1 MCLVSIQL
9 QNPLYLK
16 RIAIF
21 SKNRE
26 SGFSPI
32 LKTIN
37 ICILVGL
44 MAGCAEPLPIPKSFM
59 QPAPREEVPITS
71 RGTLKGF
78 QTAVVNNEKNYR
90 LGAGDEITIEV
101 WGYPELS
108 GRHLLGPDGRIT
120 LPLVG
125 SVRLKDLSR
134 ERAAKA
140 ITAKLSSFYMDLA
153 VVVRVENYSS
163 NRVLV
168 LGRVAK
174 PGEIYFGMTHP
185 TLLEALSKAGGFDDA
200 SGLQGEAQS
209 LPFTHCAVFRG
220 RDKIMWIELEPLLTG
235 KDLSLNLSL
244 QRNDI
249 VYVPDI
255 EEKLVYVL
263 GQVKNPG
270 AFRLTP
276 KMSFIELLAR
286 AGGPTIDAAPGR
298 INMIRPTQGINQPI
312 ALNDLVAPNQDM
324 NIALQEGDIIYV
336 PTNTIAKINYAIQFL
351 TPFSTMLGV
360 YADIESIR
368 ADSQRRRLD
377 QEKEALEAEKAALE
391 AERAANS
398 SLE

>member
-1 MCLVSIQL
+1 M
-9 QNPLYLK
+9 
-16 RIAIF
+16 
-21 SKNRE
+21 
-26 SGFSPI
+26 
-32 LKTIN
+32 T
-37 ICILVGL
+37 
-44 MAGCAEPLPIPKSFM
+44 GCAEPLPIPKNFM
-59 QPAPREEVPITS
+59 QPAPREEIPITP

-78 QTAVVNNEKNYR
+78 QTAVVNNEENYR
-90 LGAGDEITIEV
+90 LGAGDEITVEV

-108 GRHLLGPDGRIT
+108 GKHLLGPDGRIT

-125 SVRLKDLSR
+125 PVRLKDLSR
-134 ERAAKA
+134 ERAAEA
-140 ITAKLSSFYMDLA
+140 ITTKLSPFYMDLA
-153 VVVRVENYSS
+153 VAVRVERYSS

-185 TLLEALSKAGGFDDA
+185 TLLEAISKAGGFDDA

-220 RDKIMWIELEPLLTG
+220 RDKIVWIELEPLLTG
-235 KDLSLNLSL
+235 KDLSLNLTL

-324 NIALQEGDIIYV
+324 NVALQEGDIIYV

-368 ADSQRRRLD
+368 ADTQRRKLD
-377 QEKEALEAEKAALE
+377 QEKEALEAEKSALE
-391 AERAANS
+391 AEKAANS
-398 SLE
+398 TFE